1 MSENLNDLRTT
12 HNLEVQIT
20 QLSKLNDFLTA
31 ICQNLEMD
39 AFLGDLAGG
48 IAAAAGCKRVAAFVP
63 MAESGGLRC
72 VASFPSELKQE
83 IPALRELSVS
93 IFQADDPV
101 VSALYQSPVS
111 WIQTADHESSRIAAA
126 LFARLGET
134 SGAALPLVQNNQIQA
149 VLFADQFLPDAGN
162 QDSLTETL
170 RNLMQKTAIHFRNV
184 QVHSNTVAELAV
196 KVQEQYILHQIDIE
210 LSDTIDL
217 SHIFDMT
224 LDWALRFTNAQ
235 AASLSLYDQESDT
248 LRFMV
253 EYGYEIDRERLET
266 LRREYNGGITYRV
279 ARSGHVEIVPDVSM
293 DKDFIRVHNSTQS
306 QMSVPVMR
314 EDRVVAVMSL
324 ESKRLNGFADH
335 HQDFVEKLASRA
347 AVAIDN
353 ARLYEETELERQK
366 LSYILSS
373 TADVVIVV
381 ALDNRIML
389 INHAALAML
398 RLYPQ
403 DNYVGRSAYNIFEN
417 TPLVTVFQRAV
428 KLGENLIEEMKL
440 PDERTFYVNMTRH
453 EGIGWII
460 VMHDIT
466 PFKEM
471 DQLKS
476 ELIATVSH
484 DLKQPLSVMH
494 GYTELLTMQQFP
506 TQQAGYFIGMIQRSI
521 TNMRQLIDDLLDLAK
536 IESGITL
543 NLEAINLS
551 DILTECVEG
560 IRPAANEKKITMLLQ
575 TAPNVTEIQADRRRL
590 AQILNNLIGN
600 AVKYTQPEGE
610 VQVIAEA
617 RGSAVRISI
626 QDNGMGISPEDQAHI
641 FERFYRVRRPETD
654 SIEGTG
660 LGLAIVKSLVEAHNG
675 QIGIKS
681 HLGEGTTFFVTLPM
695 Q

>member
-1 MSENLNDLRTT
+1 MMSEKNADLSTP
-12 HNLEVQIT
+12 HELQT
-20 QLSKLNDFLTA
+20 QLRQIHTVNNFLTT
-31 ICQNLEMD
+31 ISQNLD
-39 AFLGDLAGG
+39 FDSFLCNLVEALS
-48 IAAAAGCKRVAAFVP
+48 VAVSCEQVIAFVP
-63 MAESGGLRC
+63 HTETEELRYTTSYPPTFDAGTVRKLRISTHNPDDSV
-72 VASFPSELKQE
+72 VAAWYQQPVCWIRL
-83 IPALRELSVS
+83 
-93 IFQADDPV
+93 AD
-101 VSALYQSPVS
+101 S
-111 WIQTADHESSRIAAA
+111 ESSPTAAMLTA
-126 LFARLGET
+126 GLG
-134 SGAALPLVQNNQIQA
+134 GADIAALPLLYEGILRAVVFVSRFPPEAGDQIA
-149 VLFADQFLPDAGN
+149 IL
-162 QDSLTETL
+162 
-170 RNLMQKTAIHFRNV
+170 NLLQQLMATAQVPFRNV
-184 QVHSNTVAELAV
+184 QLHGDTVAELAV
-196 KVQEQYILHQIDIE
+196 KVQEQYILHQIDVE

-235 AASLSLYDQESDT
+235 AASLSLFDQETDS
-248 LRFMV
+248 LHFMV
-253 EYGYEIDRERLET
+253 EYGYEIDRERLDT
-266 LRREYNGGITYRV
+266 LRQEYDGGITHRV

-293 DKDFIRVHNSTQS
+293 DKDFIRVHNNTQS
-306 QMSVPVMR
+306 QMSLPVMR
-314 EDRVVAVMSL
+314 EDRVIAVMTL
-324 ESKRLNGFADH
+324 ESKRLNGFTEH

-353 ARLYEETELERQK
+353 ARLYEESELERQK

-381 ALDNRIML
+381 APDNRIML
-389 INHAALAML
+389 INQAALASL
-398 RLYPQ
+398 SLYVQ
-403 DNYVGRSAYNIFEN
+403 ETYVGRSTYEVFDN
-417 TPLVTVFQRAV
+417 TPLVEIYQRAV
-428 KLGENLIEEMKL
+428 ALGENLIEEMVL
-440 PDERTFYVNMTRH
+440 PNEHTLHVKITPH

-506 TQQAGYFIGMIQRSI
+506 STQTKHFIEMIQRAI

-536 IESGITL
+536 IESGVKL
-543 NLEAINLS
+543 NLEVVDVTGVLV
-551 DILTECVEG
+551 ECIEG
-560 IRPAANEKKITMLLQ
+560 IKPGAQDKNIHIALQLPASP
-575 TAPNVTEIQADRRRL
+575 TAVLADRRRL
-590 AQILNNLIGN
+590 VQILNNLIGN

-610 VQVIAEA
+610 VVVMAELRA
-617 RGSAVRISI
+617 ATVRIAI

-675 QIGIKS
+675 QIGLKS
-681 HLGEGTTFFVTLPM
+681 HLGEGSTFHITLPAA
-695 Q
+695 